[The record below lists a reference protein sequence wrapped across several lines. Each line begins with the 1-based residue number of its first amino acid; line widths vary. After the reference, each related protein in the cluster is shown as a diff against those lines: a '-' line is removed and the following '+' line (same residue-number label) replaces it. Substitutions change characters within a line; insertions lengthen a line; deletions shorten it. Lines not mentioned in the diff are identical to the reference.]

1 MSPFS
6 VMSCAASLLKQ
17 VKAIDCSVRGLRL
30 KLDNI
35 YNCSLPV
42 HFQKLY
48 PLNKAAVD
56 DAKISP
62 SFVSHLQQLSDIEWL
77 IDQSR
82 RCPDHLVCL
91 EIGGNYMH
99 SPNNNFQQI
108 HVDRTEL
115 LEKVLYDFETKDN
128 NNYDDKSDFNWYLAQ
143 QELRDVFPFLFTHN
157 NETNHI
163 APRMPLSTGK
173 KTLYRTNLWLN
184 SSAGSSSPCHF
195 DVFHNKLIQLHGTK
209 KVLLFHPEAEPGLY
223 TAKETVQKNTSKI
236 DFDAFVL
243 ETGQDIEMDISQYP
257 LFEDHAMSH
266 MREAVTLKAGDALYI
281 PKGWFHYCRAD
292 SFSMSVNYWWL

>member
-1 MSPFS
+1 
-6 VMSCAASLLKQ
+6 MSCAASLLKQ
-17 VKAIDCSVRGLRL
+17 VKALDCSVRGLRL
-30 KLDNI
+30 KYDNI

-48 PLNKAAVD
+48 PPLNKNAE
-56 DAKISP
+56 SS
-62 SFVSHLQQLSDIEWL
+62 SFSSHLQRLSDIEWL
-77 IDQSR
+77 IDQSKR
-82 RCPDHLVCL
+82 YPDHLVCL

-99 SPNNNFQQI
+99 SHSTFQQI

-128 NNYDDKSDFNWYLAQ
+128 DNYDDKSDFNWYLAQ

-157 NETNHI
+157 NDDKTQDT

-223 TAKETVQKNTSKI
+223 TAKNTVQKNTSKV
-236 DFDAFVL
+236 DFDAFAL
-243 ETGQDIEMDISQYP
+243 EEGQGVEIDISQYP
-257 LFEDHAMSH
+257 LFETHAMSH
-266 MREAVTLKAGDALYI
+266 MREVITLKAGDALYI
-281 PKGWFHYCRAD
+281 PKGWYHYCRAD